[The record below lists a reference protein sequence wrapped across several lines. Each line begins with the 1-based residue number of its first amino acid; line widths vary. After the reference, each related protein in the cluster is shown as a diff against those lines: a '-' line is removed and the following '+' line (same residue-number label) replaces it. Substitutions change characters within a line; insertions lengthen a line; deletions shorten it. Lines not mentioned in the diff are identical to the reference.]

1 MIQDRRANPID
12 KEDLLNIMLN
22 GVDKKTGK
30 KLSDENIRHNVSNI
44 RGRALVR
51 LMCAGASAY

>member
-1 MIQDRRANPID
+1 
-12 KEDLLNIMLN
+12 MLN